1 MDFNEYQKE
10 SRKTVLYTEDNANCG
25 SPLVYVALG
34 IAGESGEVIEKIKKL
49 MRNQK
54 GIITDDFRRDIQKEL
69 GDVLWYIAQM
79 ATELNLNFNDIAKA
93 NLEKLTSRLE
103 RGVLHAQGDDR

>member
-1 MDFNEYQKE
+1 MEFNEYQKE
-10 SRKTVLYTEDNANCG
+10 SRKTALYTKDNANCG

-34 IAGESGEVIEKIKKL
+34 IAGESGEVVEKIKKL

-54 GIITDDFRRDIQKEL
+54 GVITDESRQDLRKEL

-79 ATELNLNFNDIAKA
+79 ATELNITLDDIAKT
-93 NLEKLTSRLE
+93 NLVKLTSRLE
-103 RGVLHAQGDDR
+103 RGTLHSQGDDR